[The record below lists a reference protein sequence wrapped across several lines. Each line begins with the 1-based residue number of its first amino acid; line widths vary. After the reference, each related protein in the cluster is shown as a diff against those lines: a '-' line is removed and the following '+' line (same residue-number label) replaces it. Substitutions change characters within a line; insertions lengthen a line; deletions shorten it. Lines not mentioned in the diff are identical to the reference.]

1 MKLIPLEEVE
11 KLISDIDKCYADNH
25 WVILWL
31 KRDIESID
39 TIDPIAII
47 DEMIEEYEDK
57 INEINPEDIM
67 WEEDLDRLIWK
78 KYWLN
83 KLKSRLTNNN

>member
-11 KLISDIDKCYADNH
+11 KLISDIDQYYADNH

-47 DEMIEEYEDK
+47 DEMIEENSIIY
-57 INEINPEDIM
+57 INYKGNIVNRQPKLLKE
-67 WEEDLDRLIWK
+67 
-78 KYWLN
+78 
-83 KLKSRLTNNN
+83 LKSRLTNIDSN